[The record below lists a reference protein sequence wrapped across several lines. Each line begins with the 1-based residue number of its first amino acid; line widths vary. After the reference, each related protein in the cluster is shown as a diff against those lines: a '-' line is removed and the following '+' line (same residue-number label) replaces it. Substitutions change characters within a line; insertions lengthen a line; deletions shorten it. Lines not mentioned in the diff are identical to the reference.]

1 MSAIYSILLTIDGAI
16 YDLISSMFT
25 IFNFLAKTDLF
36 SNDLYGQIVRRM
48 YVILGMIMMFALA
61 YSLLKAVINPD
72 EFSKGENS
80 FPKLIKNVV
89 ISLGIIAVL
98 PTVFTVA
105 FNIQNS
111 ILNYDTIPKLVLGE
125 DYNSQVYQDPGR
137 SIAFNTYSAFLH
149 VNEDKCE
156 AKSSS
161 DTILT
166 EEQIKNCGNNIVANT
181 GNRHW
186 YNLWLFPDASSQ
198 SFTDVV
204 YSVNNN
210 NISFANFNQFSDAVT
225 KGEISYIPVV
235 STICG
240 LFLLYVLV
248 NFCFDMAVRVVKLM
262 FFQIIAPIPVVCR
275 VIPGGKMKDV
285 FSTWTKK
292 TISTFIDVF
301 IRIFIMYIG
310 VFVIK
315 AVIDNWDNIMLE
327 SNLTSGLG
335 LIAKALII
343 MGVIIF
349 IRQAPKLL
357 ADMFHL
363 DAGDMKLGIMDKLA
377 AGGAL
382 TAAGALGGGAGM
394 LLKNGAAGVQ
404 AFRKTKGQGFGKRL
418 GSAAW
423 GALSTTAGTLSGAAR
438 GLYGARGAKNWGDVK
453 KSSSSAIATA
463 SLRKEKRDNY
473 RAAHTGANPV
483 DTLLNVSA
491 GHIMDNF
498 TKASQWMGF
507 DDGLSALQAEKD
519 SYKKFLDDDSE
530 TDSAAVDLMG
540 RAAISQNALIMQ
552 AAGGPKMAFDA
563 MKEVLDYE
571 RKMPATEM
579 IGKTVTDFKGDVHQI
594 KSVNDYANYL
604 SIKKAQLDK
613 SERDLKKYI
622 KRFGYQENSIRAMT
636 IDVATNDILTN
647 TNVASS
653 RTIMHDVAKVN
664 YSADEMSTRI
674 ASMSRTIWDD
684 SMKGTNVVD
693 FNGQSITLNS
703 ESDFSHY
710 KEVLKNQASDANAKL
725 REYITNLV
733 SDGKYEDIR
742 NKVVADG
749 YDFDV
754 NKVVKDLDFG
764 DGEVQRINKIH
775 SYSSDVRNI
784 ISENPIILERLNSL
798 LPENKQVHDI
808 NGPDAWDKM
817 DKLINNIKDR
827 NININTEINRLL
839 REKEGMSG
847 DNNKKS

>member
-310 VFVIK
+310 VFVIT
-315 AVIDNWDNIMLE
+315 AVIKNWDNIMLE

-453 KSSSSAIATA
+453 KSASSAIATA

-473 RAAHTGANPV
+473 RAAHTGVNPV

-491 GHIMDNF
+491 GHIMDNVEKVGEF
-498 TKASQWMGF
+498 MGIDSLEGLKHEKEVADTMQGFYKTMSGYVADNELVMSYQSMYDAEMKREIPSSVTTFDGENFQKDLRAKVRSMMSDEKYANMSQ
-507 DDGLSALQAEKD
+507 DDLYRIAGSGLDRAQYTHVRELTAKERNDAIVEKQANLKMYDQLKKLATIQAVNEKLNKKDQNGNIIDGRFAEVANQAEVFKKQNATYDFVNNMSDIFGVKWDD
-519 SYKKFLDDDSE
+519 SWTKVMTSGNADAVDELMDKFKKGEAGPAFFGDSE
-530 TDSAAVDLMG
+530 TAKNHSGAVG
-540 RAAISQNALIMQ
+540 A
-552 AAGGPKMAFDA
+552 
-563 MKEVLDYE
+563 E
-571 RKMPATEM
+571 
-579 IGKTVTDFKGDVHQI
+579 IGKKLQE
-594 KSVNDYANYL
+594 
-604 SIKKAQLDK
+604 KK
-613 SERDLKKYI
+613 
-622 KRFGYQENSIRAMT
+622 
-636 IDVATNDILTN
+636 
-647 TNVASS
+647 
-653 RTIMHDVAKVN
+653 
-664 YSADEMSTRI
+664 
-674 ASMSRTIWDD
+674 
-684 SMKGTNVVD
+684 
-693 FNGQSITLNS
+693 
-703 ESDFSHY
+703 
-710 KEVLKNQASDANAKL
+710 
-725 REYITNLV
+725 
-733 SDGKYEDIR
+733 
-742 NKVVADG
+742 
-749 YDFDV
+749 
-754 NKVVKDLDFG
+754 KD
-764 DGEVQRINKIH
+764 N
-775 SYSSDVRNI
+775 
-784 ISENPIILERLNSL
+784 
-798 LPENKQVHDI
+798 
-808 NGPDAWDKM
+808 
-817 DKLINNIKDR
+817 
-827 NININTEINRLL
+827 
-839 REKEGMSG
+839 
-847 DNNKKS
+847 

>member
-125 DYNSQVYQDPGR
+125 DYNSQVYQEPGR

-198 SFTDVV
+198 SFTEVV
-204 YSVNNN
+204 NSVNSN

-315 AVIDNWDNIMLE
+315 TVIDNWDNIMLG

-363 DAGDMKLGIMDKLA
+363 DTGDMKLGIMDKLA
-377 AGGAL
+377 AGGGVI
-382 TAAGALGGGAGM
+382 AASAVSGAGLGAIRNFAKSRREKKGVISSFGSAVTGGLVSGVGSGYNARKAKSFADLKSATSKGLSSQVAMRDKIGNYIAKRKNEDGGVSGALWDDFTGWLTG
-394 LLKNGAAGVQ
+394 KGVEDLD
-404 AFRKTKGQGFGKRL
+404 RII
-418 GSAAW
+418 
-423 GALSTTAGTLSGAAR
+423 TAS
-438 GLYGARGAKNWGDVK
+438 GDVNK
-453 KSSSSAIATA
+453 
-463 SLRKEKRDNY
+463 
-473 RAAHTGANPV
+473 AN
-483 DTLLNVSA
+483 DA
-491 GHIMDNF
+491 F
-498 TKASQWMGF
+498 
-507 DDGLSALQAEKD
+507 
-519 SYKKFLDDDSE
+519 
-530 TDSAAVDLMG
+530 
-540 RAAISQNALIMQ
+540 RAAIKKQWDKHSTDGAIVYD
-552 AAGGPKMAFDA
+552 AG
-563 MKEVLDYE
+563 
-571 RKMPATEM
+571 
-579 IGKTVTDFKGDVHQI
+579 TDIANNFFKGAGNERMFELYNSYRDSNGRMMDASFIKGNIEQRKAEMRNRDLNYYINQERQRLEGTLPNREDFYSSMTDSNGNRIFNEAAYNQALSNYNNQI
-594 KSVNDYANYL
+594 LEIERTAQVNYDRDLSDLSYLDSMYTQLEKKSITELGCAALEGREVGTIHKDDFFEARELGDAALGIIRDSGLEQYDPAKQERVEVKNGDYA
-604 SIKKAQLDK
+604 A
-613 SERDLKKYI
+613 
-622 KRFGYQENSIRAMT
+622 F
-636 IDVATNDILTN
+636 IDDMAAAASKQSGHAT
-647 TNVASS
+647 
-653 RTIMHDVAKVN
+653 
-664 YSADEMSTRI
+664 
-674 ASMSRTIWDD
+674 
-684 SMKGTNVVD
+684 
-693 FNGQSITLNS
+693 
-703 ESDFSHY
+703 
-710 KEVLKNQASDANAKL
+710 
-725 REYITNLV
+725 
-733 SDGKYEDIR
+733 
-742 NKVVADG
+742 
-749 YDFDV
+749 
-754 NKVVKDLDFG
+754 
-764 DGEVQRINKIH
+764 
-775 SYSSDVRNI
+775 
-784 ISENPIILERLNSL
+784 
-798 LPENKQVHDI
+798 
-808 NGPDAWDKM
+808 
-817 DKLINNIKDR
+817 
-827 NININTEINRLL
+827 
-839 REKEGMSG
+839 REKQKYLE
-847 DNNKKS
+847 KKKNS

>member
-125 DYNSQVYQDPGR
+125 DYNSQVYQEPGR

-166 EEQIKNCGNNIVANT
+166 EEQIKNCGDNIAANT

-198 SFTDVV
+198 SFTEVV
-204 YSVNNN
+204 NSVNSS

-382 TAAGALGGGAGM
+382 TAGALVGGGATALTRNAVNKIG
-394 LLKNGAAGVQ
+394 
-404 AFRKTKGQGFGKRL
+404 KTKWRDANGNLRL
-418 GSAAW
+418 GNVAKGIGSVALSSLAGGAS
-423 GALSTTAGTLSGAAR
+423 GALRSGKAGLKAKNFGDMKKSASD
-438 GLYGARGAKNWGDVK
+438 GAKAAVEKRYNREKYWASHSRGNGLIDDVGSVLLGHASDAVGTAVSWAGYK
-453 KSSSSAIATA
+453 NLEQLKLENAGMDEITNSKDAMENAIKAYIEKEVNKGNKDVGIATA
-463 SLRKEKRDNY
+463 YDSTGKVIKRNVDLINYIAAKDALARAQSIGQGVVAAQAAFGKIEKQVMQQMANALLVSSDNWSNYSDDDRAHLGDLRVGAVKFKGAVYNNSNLDALKEV
-473 RAAHTGANPV
+473 GIV
-483 DTLLNVSA
+483 
-491 GHIMDNF
+491 GDNF
-498 TKASQWMGF
+498 TQDKDVEYGVEGSPLENMG
-507 DDGLSALQAEKD
+507 D
-519 SYKKFLDDDSE
+519 
-530 TDSAAVDLMG
+530 
-540 RAAISQNALIMQ
+540 
-552 AAGGPKMAFDA
+552 
-563 MKEVLDYE
+563 
-571 RKMPATEM
+571 
-579 IGKTVTDFKGDVHQI
+579 
-594 KSVNDYANYL
+594 
-604 SIKKAQLDK
+604 SIKRHK
-613 SERDLKKYI
+613 SDNNVEIATRS
-622 KRFGYQENSIRAMT
+622 QEGS
-636 IDVATNDILTN
+636 
-647 TNVASS
+647 
-653 RTIMHDVAKVN
+653 
-664 YSADEMSTRI
+664 
-674 ASMSRTIWDD
+674 
-684 SMKGTNVVD
+684 
-693 FNGQSITLNS
+693 
-703 ESDFSHY
+703 
-710 KEVLKNQASDANAKL
+710 
-725 REYITNLV
+725 
-733 SDGKYEDIR
+733 
-742 NKVVADG
+742 
-749 YDFDV
+749 
-754 NKVVKDLDFG
+754 
-764 DGEVQRINKIH
+764 
-775 SYSSDVRNI
+775 
-784 ISENPIILERLNSL
+784 
-798 LPENKQVHDI
+798 
-808 NGPDAWDKM
+808 
-817 DKLINNIKDR
+817 
-827 NININTEINRLL
+827 
-839 REKEGMSG
+839 

>member
-149 VNEDKCE
+149 INENKCE

-186 YNLWLFPDASSQ
+186 YNLWLFPDASSP

-315 AVIDNWDNIMLE
+315 AVIDNWDNIMLG

-382 TAAGALGGGAGM
+382 TAGAFIGGGA
-394 LLKNGAAGVQ
+394 
-404 AFRKTKGQGFGKRL
+404 T
-418 GSAAW
+418 
-423 GALSTTAGTLSGAAR
+423 ALTR
-438 GLYGARGAKNWGDVK
+438 N
-453 KSSSSAIATA
+453 
-463 SLRKEKRDNY
+463 
-473 RAAHTGANPV
+473 
-483 DTLLNVSA
+483 
-491 GHIMDNF
+491 
-498 TKASQWMGF
+498 
-507 DDGLSALQAEKD
+507 
-519 SYKKFLDDDSE
+519 
-530 TDSAAVDLMG
+530 AV
-540 RAAISQNALIMQ
+540 N
-552 AAGGPKMAFDA
+552 K
-563 MKEVLDYE
+563 
-571 RKMPATEM
+571 
-579 IGKTVTDFKGDVHQI
+579 IGKTKWRD
-594 KSVNDYANYL
+594 ANGNL
-604 SIKKAQLDK
+604 RL
-613 SERDLKKYI
+613 
-622 KRFGYQENSIRAMT
+622 G
-636 IDVATNDILTN
+636 
-647 TNVASS
+647 NVAKGIGSVALSS
-653 RTIMHDVAKVN
+653 LAGGASGALRSGKAGLKAKNFGDMKKSASDGAKAAVEKRYNREKYWASHSRGNGLIDDVG
-664 YSADEMSTRI
+664 S
-674 ASMSRTIWDD
+674 
-684 SMKGTNVVD
+684 
-693 FNGQSITLNS
+693 
-703 ESDFSHY
+703 
-710 KEVLKNQASDANAKL
+710 VLLGHASDAVGTAVSWAGYKNLEQLKLENAGMDQITNSRDKFDSNTESYITKELAKWDPNDSTSTITGLDRSRVVQLSGLQEKLNQARADGRGVAEAEKAWNDALRNARYLVQNQVLTSQSGWQGMSDKERAKL
-725 REYITNLV
+725 GALRVDAVEYKGALYNNSNLDAAKEAGIIGADYSQDKSFTLGVWDATKNSYVDV
-733 SDGKYEDIR
+733 SQIDE
-742 NKVVADG
+742 
-749 YDFDV
+749 
-754 NKVVKDLDFG
+754 
-764 DGEVQRINKIH
+764 
-775 SYSSDVRNI
+775 
-784 ISENPIILERLNSL
+784 LNNS
-798 LPENKQVHDI
+798 
-808 NGPDAWDKM
+808 
-817 DKLINNIKDR
+817 IKR
-827 NININTEINRLL
+827 H
-839 REKEGMSG
+839 KS
-847 DNNKKS
+847 DNNVEIATRSQEKKDDKK